1 MKERRTAFRDFA
13 EKNSQPRVKA
23 GFSVYEN
30 RGHPVMKD
38 VREGFILLHIF
49 RRIVHLLR
57 CSAFS
62 CQAAVIT

>member
-1 MKERRTAFRDFA
+1 MKERRAPFRILL
-13 EKNSQPRVKA
+13 KNTQTRVKA

-38 VREGFILLHIF
+38 VRESFILLHVF
-49 RRIVHLLR
+49 RRFVHQLR
-57 CSAFS
+57 RSAFS